1 MKKVMILTA
10 AVLAL
15 SYATPQFANATKVQ
29 NEIAVNQVKEVKFT
43 EIKVEELPA
52 VVSKSISDAYA
63 GYKIDKAF
71 VGDDTSYKINVSM
84 GDLKQVLLYKASGE
98 LIKAEK
104 PGKY

>member
-1 MKKVMILTA
+1 MKKVMILSA
-10 AVLAL
+10 AVFAL
-15 SYATPQFANATKVQ
+15 SYATPQFANAMKVE

-63 GYKIDKAF
+63 GFKIDKAF
-71 VGDDTSYKINVSM
+71 VGDDSSYKINVSM

-104 PGKY
+104 PGKL